1 MPTFAYR
8 VKDPDGRDSRGRL
21 EADDQDTLVRLLH
34 QQGKVILS
42 VQPVRAPAGM
52 AARGGD
58 LTLRLLEPRVKSQEL
73 VLFAT
78 QLSAMVDAGLPLLRS
93 LNVLTQETENLRLRR
108 TLSEVSLRIEA
119 GDSFSGALAKHGIFS
134 NLFVSLARAGEM
146 SGRLNETL
154 RQLAHYV
161 EGVEA
166 IRKKVRSAL
175 TYPVFLMGFSL
186 MVVFI
191 LVVWLIPAF
200 SKVYDKFKA
209 RIPGPTLLLMDA
221 SQVIRDYAPVILLT
235 AVGLGIGLWLIL
247 RAEWGRYYWDLLL
260 MRMPV
265 VGPVVVKSALARF
278 SRTLGVLV
286 GSGISFLEALDLA
299 TQAMDHRVLR
309 RALGDASVAIR
320 GGSTIAM
327 ALERTGI
334 FPRMLVSMIAS
345 GEEVGAL
352 HPMLMKAAD
361 FYDQQVD
368 ASVKGLMSLLEPLMI
383 LFLGGVVGGIL
394 LAMYL
399 PVFTLGRAIR

>member
-42 VQPVRAPAGM
+42 VQPVAPAGM
-52 AARGGD
+52 AVRGGD

-108 TLSEVSLRIEA
+108 ILSEVMLQIEA
-119 GDSFSGALAKHGIFS
+119 GDSFSGALARHGIFS

-200 SKVYDKFKA
+200 SRVYDKFKA

-221 SQVIRDYAPVILLT
+221 SQVIRDYAPIILL
-235 AVGLGIGLWLIL
+235 AGVGLGIGLWLIL
-247 RAEWGRYYWDLLL
+247 RGEWGRYYWDLLL

-286 GSGISFLEALDLA
+286 GSGISFLDALDLA

-309 RALGDASVAIR
+309 RALGDASVTIR

-368 ASVKGLMSLLEPLMI
+368 SSVKGLMSLLEPLMI
-383 LFLGGVVGGIL
+383 LFLGGMVGGIL